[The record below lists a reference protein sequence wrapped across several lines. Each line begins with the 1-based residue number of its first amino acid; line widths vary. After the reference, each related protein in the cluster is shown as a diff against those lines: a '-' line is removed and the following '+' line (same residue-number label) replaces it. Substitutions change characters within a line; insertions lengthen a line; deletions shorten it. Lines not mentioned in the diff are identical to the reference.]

1 MSGRSPLHNKGQINI
16 MSLISLQN
24 IKLAFGGPEIF
35 SGVSFQINRGERVC
49 LIGRNGEGKSTLLKV
64 INNEI
69 AADSGEV
76 ISRQNIRITSLS
88 QEVPQDIEGTVFE
101 FVLGGMGSIVSLLS
115 QYNELSNRLSEDQSS
130 DIMTKFEKVQ
140 HEIESVD
147 GWQIQ
152 QQVDTILSRLGLDP
166 DAKAS
171 DLSGGYKRK
180 VLLAKALVKKPDLLL
195 LDEPTNHL
203 DIDTICWLEE
213 FLKEF
218 SGSILFITHDRK
230 FLQSLATRIVELDR
244 GRITDWPGDYQAFLR
259 NREALLNDEAKQNAL
274 FDKKLAQEEKW
285 IRQGIK
291 ARRTR
296 NEGRVRALKKLR
308 EERGARREQTG
319 SATMSMNMG
328 GRSGKRVIE
337 AENLQHKYN
346 DRPLINDFS
355 TTILRGDK
363 IGIIGPNGSGK
374 TTLLRILLGS
384 LKPDSG
390 MVKIGANLEV
400 AYFDQHRM
408 QLDDNRS
415 VMDNVADGNS
425 HVTVNG
431 NSRHL
436 ISYLSDF
443 LFPPERSRSAVS
455 VLSGGERNRLLL
467 AKLFTK
473 PSNMLIMD
481 EPTNDLDADTLELL
495 EELLIEYK
503 GTLLVVS
510 HDREFL
516 NNIVTSTIVF
526 EGDGRVN
533 EYVGGYDDWL
543 RQRTVSEPSNKAK
556 DTKTKKKQPKQTQ
569 SRKLSFKENQELET
583 LPGLIDSLES
593 ERESLFKIM
602 ADPDFYKEDG
612 DRVSKSKTRI
622 EDIEKEMANAYTRWE
637 LLEAIRKET
646 EET

>member
-1 MSGRSPLHNKGQINI
+1 

-64 INNEI
+64 INKEI
-69 AADSGEV
+69 TADSGEV
-76 ISRQNIRITSLS
+76 ISRQNVRIASLS
-88 QEVPQDIEGTVFE
+88 QEVPQDLEGTVFE

-115 QYNELSNRLSEDQSS
+115 QYHDLSNRLSDDHSS

-140 HEIESVD
+140 HEIESLD

-180 VLLAKALVKKPDLLL
+180 VLLAKALVNKPDLLL

-319 SATMSMNMG
+319 SAIMSMNIA
-328 GRSGKRVIE
+328 GRSGKRVLE
-337 AENLQHKYN
+337 AENIQHRYN
-346 DRPLINDFS
+346 DRPLINDLS

-374 TTLLRILLGS
+374 TTLLKILLGS

-390 MVKIGANLEV
+390 MVKIGANLET

-431 NSRHL
+431 QPRHL

-443 LFPPERSRSAVS
+443 LFPPERSRSPVS

-481 EPTNDLDADTLELL
+481 EPTNDLDADTLDLL

-526 EGDGRVN
+526 EGNGEVN

-543 RQRTVSEPSNKAK
+543 RQRTIAGPAK
-556 DTKTKKKQPKQTQ
+556 QEKNTKTKKNQPKQKQ
-569 SRKLSFKENQELET
+569 PRKLTFKENQELEV

-593 ERESLFKIM
+593 ERDSLYKVM

-612 DRVSKSKTRI
+612 DKVSESKTRI
-622 EDIEKEMANAYTRWE
+622 EELEKEMAKAYTRWE
-637 LLEAIRKET
+637 VLEAIRKDT
-646 EET
+646 EEM